1 MRRFIG
7 KVKGKTNEMEDAASW
22 GHPKFQPSRQEREGL
37 LEAKEGQQFTHQARG
52 GILEAEAG
60 GLLLSLRQMSYT

>member
-1 MRRFIG
+1 
-7 KVKGKTNEMEDAASW
+7 MEDAASW

-60 GLLLSLRQMSYT
+60 GLLLSLRPMSYT